1 MKTLKQ
7 REKMKNTR
15 KSTLAEIDGL
25 WKNITSG
32 LHQDYVGIRG
42 LRRANAR
49 RVGAHQRPAVR
60 LQHLVNLVW
69 LL

>member
-25 WKNITSG
+25 WQNITSG
-32 LHQDYVGIRG
+32 LHQDYIRITSGSAGFDGRMRAASVPISDPLYLVGSTS
-42 LRRANAR
+42 
-49 RVGAHQRPAVR
+49 
-60 LQHLVNLVW
+60 
-69 LL
+69 